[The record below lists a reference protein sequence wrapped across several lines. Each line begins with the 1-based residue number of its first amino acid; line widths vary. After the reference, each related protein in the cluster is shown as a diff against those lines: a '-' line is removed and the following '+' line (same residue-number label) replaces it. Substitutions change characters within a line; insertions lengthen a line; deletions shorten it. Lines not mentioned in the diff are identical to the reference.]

1 MIATDDIFDALR
13 QAKDQNGSLAAANLL
28 VEHLRIQKRYRD
40 LFEALKM
47 QQRLLLGLPAVPS
60 ESEEAIGGDLQDK
73 LERGLIDACR
83 EVGLG
88 LLAQGKLEEGW
99 MFFRPVG
106 DRHAAAKALEGIEP
120 SGEQIDLLLQILVHE
135 AVDVA
140 RGTRLSLEHRGTCNT
155 ITMMESVVA
164 MRGRPEQQLAV
175 AELVRHVHAE
185 LLSAMQQDWQRRQGT
200 AADPQ
205 LGLPQLLASLPGW
218 LQDGTYH
225 LDTTHLA
232 STVRFARVLDD
243 PATLTLARDLA
254 TYGKQLHPQYH
265 YPSEEPF
272 ADLYAASLTF
282 FDALLG
288 HQTEASLKYFLQKA
302 ESLDPQEHGTVGI
315 ETYVDLLDRTGRHA
329 EALRFLVRKMPPSA
343 RPFGIA
349 PSLLEL
355 SRKAGDF
362 RTMIEQSQERKDLI
376 GFAAALLQSPSNP
389 T

>member
-1 MIATDDIFDALR
+1 
-13 QAKDQNGSLAAANLL
+13 
-28 VEHLRIQKRYRD
+28 
-40 LFEALKM
+40 
-47 QQRLLLGLPAVPS
+47 
-60 ESEEAIGGDLQDK
+60 
-73 LERGLIDACR
+73 
-83 EVGLG
+83 
-88 LLAQGKLEEGW
+88 
-99 MFFRPVG
+99 
-106 DRHAAAKALEGIEP
+106 
-120 SGEQIDLLLQILVHE
+120 
-135 AVDVA
+135 
-140 RGTRLSLEHRGTCNT
+140 
-155 ITMMESVVA
+155 
-164 MRGRPEQQLAV
+164 
-175 AELVRHVHAE
+175 
-185 LLSAMQQDWQRRQGT
+185 MQQDWQRRQGT
-200 AADPQ
+200 PADPQ
-205 LGLPQLLASLPGW
+205 LGLTQLLATLPGW

-243 PATLTLARDLA
+243 PATLALARDLA
-254 TYGKQLHPQYH
+254 NYGKQLHPQYH

-362 RTMIEQSQERKDLI
+362 RTMLQQSQERKDLI
-376 GFAAALLQSPSNP
+376 GFAAALLQSPGSP
-389 T
+389 S

>member
-120 SGEQIDLLLQILVHE
+120 SGEQFDLLLQILVHE

-225 LDTTHLA
+225 LDTSHLVY
-232 STVRFARVLDD
+232 TVRFALVLVD
-243 PATLTLARDLA
+243 PSTLSLARDLA
-254 TYGKQLHPQYH
+254 TYGKQL
-265 YPSEEPF
+265 
-272 ADLYAASLTF
+272 
-282 FDALLG
+282 
-288 HQTEASLKYFLQKA
+288 
-302 ESLDPQEHGTVGI
+302 
-315 ETYVDLLDRTGRHA
+315 
-329 EALRFLVRKMPPSA
+329 
-343 RPFGIA
+343 
-349 PSLLEL
+349 
-355 SRKAGDF
+355 
-362 RTMIEQSQERKDLI
+362 
-376 GFAAALLQSPSNP
+376 
-389 T
+389 